1 MGMKLMSPFQ
11 NRDKQQEEQTR
22 KILRIQEIEDLA
34 TKANA
39 NLAKAQAEFNTTL
52 ALNRS
57 KWALE
62 EEEHAQRIKD
72 MTSEVEALE
81 ERKKQALIPISMYK
95 EEADKIMVESQDIL
109 KRSKEKEE
117 QVDYLQEK
125 LEEKLTEVSDRENQ
139 VVKEEQKQ
147 QIARQ
152 GIEEQQKQT
161 KLGIER
167 LSKEMVMFHEKQQY
181 EDTKLLERKKV
192 VELAEINFEAKID
205 RYNRNMEALLTREVQ
220 LIDREKTLE
229 RNMNRL

>member
-161 KLGIER
+161 KLGIEQ